1 MIVLLD
7 LSAVFDTVNHDLSLS
22 IFKKKFGITDT
33 ALNWYDTYLQPRQMK
48 VCVNN
53 SYSEE
58 LNLKYGVP
66 EGSCSRANYFVA
78 YFSPIKEIINK
89 SIQIN
94 GYTDNHSLHHKF
106 NTNSSH
112 EEIDTVVD
120 LQLSV
125 KNIANWMTSMRL
137 KLNCDKTELIL
148 FRSRQQLFKCK
159 TKEIEL
165 DGNLIQLSDQVKYL
179 GGGLDSTLKKHVST
193 VTLGNGQ
200 HFLYKRYQTILK

>member
-1 MIVLLD
+1 MEKCALIQFNAYCDQYNLLPDFQSAYCNRYSTETSPIKLTNDILCGMENQEITMIVLLD

-33 ALNWYDTYLQPRQMK
+33 ALNLYDTYLQPRQMK

-125 KNIANWMTSMRL
+125 EKYC
-137 KLNCDKTELIL
+137 KLDDFNEVE
-148 FRSRQQLFKCK
+148 
-159 TKEIEL
+159 TKL
-165 DGNLIQLSDQVKYL
+165 
-179 GGGLDSTLKKHVST
+179 
-193 VTLGNGQ
+193 
-200 HFLYKRYQTILK
+200 